1 MSATSHVR
9 HMRLLRH
16 RKPDVMVASS
26 VLEDLVSGEERDEN
40 IRVCAV
46 PLCLDDANSG
56 ILHIDRWTQVLLDM
70 SSVLFGGSPLSI
82 AVGDLLSRSGV
93 HITNCF
99 GQ

>member
-40 IRVCAV
+40 IRV
-46 PLCLDDANSG
+46 
-56 ILHIDRWTQVLLDM
+56 
-70 SSVLFGGSPLSI
+70 
-82 AVGDLLSRSGV
+82 
-93 HITNCF
+93 
-99 GQ
+99 